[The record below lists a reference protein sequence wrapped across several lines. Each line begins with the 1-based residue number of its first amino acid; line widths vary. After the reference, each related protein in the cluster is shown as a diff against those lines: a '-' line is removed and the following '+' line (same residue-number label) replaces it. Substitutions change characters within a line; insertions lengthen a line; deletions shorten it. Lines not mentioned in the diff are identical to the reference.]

1 MPPQAAQPAAVHQ
14 LLASEEHEMF
24 RESVRAFARE
34 RLASGYL
41 QRAES
46 EEFPAE
52 QLLMLGAQGLLGLM
66 VSPEQGGEGP
76 DDIAT
81 GIACE
86 ELAWADF
93 NACYLV
99 FAAALTGR
107 LLEDHC
113 AAAGRWLSGMLRGET
128 FIALALTEPGV
139 GSDAAALTTRAER
152 VQGGWR
158 LTGEKSSITGA
169 THAAA
174 AVTFA
179 RTGEE
184 GARGVTAFLVPI
196 DDSVGRQRFR
206 DSGFRP
212 LGRGALSFDG
222 TFVPDDH
229 VVGEV
234 GRGLNLV
241 LHEFDFTRVLIG
253 LMAVGAAQ
261 RALDLTI
268 AYTSERR
275 TFGQP
280 VARYQGVSF
289 TVAEH
294 ATMLEAARR
303 LCYHALALRAAGRR
317 HTKEAA
323 MVKWWVPRLAF
334 DAIQDCIVL
343 HGHVGWSDELPLQQL
358 LRDVSG
364 MQIGDGTP
372 QIQKLVIARQL
383 YGRELLDGPPARHN
397 PTTVEGVR

>member
-1 MPPQAAQPAAVHQ
+1 MIERDAGVAAP
-14 LLASEEHEMF
+14 LLMTDEHEAF

-34 RLASGYL
+34 RLAAGYL
-41 QRAES
+41 QRASS
-46 EEFPAE
+46 ETFPAATAR
-52 QLLMLGAQGLLGLM
+52 MLGAQELLSLA
-66 VSPEQGGEGP
+66 VSEENGGQGADE
-76 DDIAT
+76 IAI

-99 FAAALTGR
+99 FAATLTAR
-107 LLEDHC
+107 LLERHC
-113 AAAGRWLSGMLRGET
+113 AAASSWLADMMRGES

-152 VQGGWR
+152 VEGGWR
-158 LTGEKSSITGA
+158 LHGEKSSITGA
-169 THAAA
+169 THASA

-179 RTGEE
+179 RTGAD
-184 GARGVTAFLVPI
+184 GARGVTAFLAPI
-196 DDSVGRQRFR
+196 DASVGRQRFR

-212 LGRGALSFDG
+212 LGRGALTFEG
-222 TFVPDDH
+222 TFVPDDQLI
-229 VVGEV
+229 GEV
-234 GRGLNLV
+234 GGGFKLV
-241 LHEFDFTRVLIG
+241 MQEFDFTRALIG
-253 LMAVGAAQ
+253 LMAIGAAQ
-261 RALDLTI
+261 RALDLTVE
-268 AYTSERR
+268 YTAERH

-280 VARYQGVSF
+280 LARHQGVSF

-294 ATMLEAARR
+294 ATLLEAARCLSYR
-303 LCYHALALRAAGRR
+303 ALALRAAGRP

-383 YGRELLDGPPARHN
+383 YGRETLDGPRMKHN
-397 PTTVEGVR
+397 RATESGR